1 MAKVTSP
8 CDYLTSREKYQ
19 ITKFKL
25 RSTED
30 QLLKAFDAKTVAELE
45 TAMLR
50 ERSKKHPRFSE
61 LTTLYHQQHQDFAAA
76 EEVFEI
82 ATSIQRA
89 RVAEMQKDYVNTTN
103 SIN

>member
-1 MAKVTSP
+1 MAKSNP

-19 ITKFKL
+19 IAKFKL

-30 QLLKAFDAKTVAELE
+30 QLLKALEAKTLADLE

-61 LTTLYHQQHQDFAAA
+61 LTTLYHQQHHDFAAA

-89 RVAEMQKDYVNTTN
+89 RVAEMQKK
-103 SIN
+103 

>member
-1 MAKVTSP
+1 MAKSNP

-19 ITKFKL
+19 IAKFKL

-30 QLLKAFDAKTVAELE
+30 QLLKALEAKTLADLE
-45 TAMLR
+45 NAMLR

-76 EEVFEI
+76 EEVFEL

-89 RVAEMQKDYVNTTN
+89 RVAEMQKNNGITAN